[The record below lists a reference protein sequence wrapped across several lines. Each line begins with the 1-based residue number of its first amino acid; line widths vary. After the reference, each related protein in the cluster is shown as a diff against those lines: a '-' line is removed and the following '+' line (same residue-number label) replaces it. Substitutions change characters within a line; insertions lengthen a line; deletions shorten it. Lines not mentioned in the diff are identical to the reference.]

1 MADQLSMSSFT
12 SSLLT
17 FDTGTLRTVTFLHV
31 SQSADTLMIQTTL
44 YGLEPQSI
52 SVTLYGLYIIVEG
65 ILKSTKK
72 VGRYARC
79 IPEIG
84 QEPRDVVEI
93 TYEDDGRLAIVLK
106 LKPKVCV

>member
-1 MADQLSMSSFT
+1 MADHLSMSSFT

-17 FDTGTLRTVTFLHV
+17 FDTGILRTVTSLHV
-31 SQSADTLMIQTTL
+31 FHSADTLTIQTTL

-52 SVTLYGLYIIVEG
+52 SVTLYGLYILVEG
-65 ILKSTKK
+65 TLKSTKK
-72 VGRYARC
+72 LGRYARS
-79 IPEIG
+79 IPELG

-93 TYEDDGRLAIVLK
+93 AYEDDGRLTIVLK